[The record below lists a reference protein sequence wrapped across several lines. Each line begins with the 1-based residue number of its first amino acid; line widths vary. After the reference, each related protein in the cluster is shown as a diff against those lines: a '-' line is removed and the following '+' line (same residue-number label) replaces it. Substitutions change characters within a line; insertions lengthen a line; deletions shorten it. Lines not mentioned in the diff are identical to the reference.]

1 MFTVSVRNQRR
12 YVLCLLV
19 SPRRILLKTVP
30 HTCVFSSNP
39 VAVFLRF
46 GQPFCRRVRASVPK
60 AYSNPRGCCAAGSWA
75 LLVGFFLILTRKEV
89 ITLNTTTLFVGI
101 DVSKKSNTVRF
112 MDGGGDTLSR
122 FTVPNNADGA
132 AKLQEK
138 LRYTLLH
145 MDYSKVTIGM
155 ESTSVYG
162 DHLAAYLRSDP
173 FLQKWCCKVYT
184 LNAKQ
189 VANFKKSYPALPKDD
204 DIDTLIIADFLRF
217 GRLPKEVH
225 HDEKYLAL
233 RNLTRARF
241 QAAQNL
247 SREKT
252 RFIDTL
258 FQKFS
263 TLDSAKVFS
272 NTFGATALAVAC
284 EFLSVDEIIYKPI
297 DELTDFINTK
307 GKGKFADPSEVAK
320 ALQAAARSS
329 YRIPKTVSDSL
340 NQLLAVRLVGIRSIE
355 DQIKSLDKAIESFMG
370 AFQNVLISIPG
381 IGPVYSAGIMA
392 EIGCVHRFEGQASLA
407 KYAGLMW
414 SKYQSGGYEA
424 ANTKLVVSGNK
435 YLRYYLLEA
444 ANKVRLHD
452 AEFERYYRL
461 KFREVPKHQHKRALA
476 LTARKLVRLVYS
488 LLSTNRLYTP
498 PTV

>member
-1 MFTVSVRNQRR
+1 MN
-12 YVLCLLV
+12 
-19 SPRRILLKTVP
+19 I
-30 HTCVFSSNP
+30 
-39 VAVFLRF
+39 
-46 GQPFCRRVRASVPK
+46 
-60 AYSNPRGCCAAGSWA
+60 
-75 LLVGFFLILTRKEV
+75 
-89 ITLNTTTLFVGI
+89 TTLFVGI

-112 MDGGGDTLSR
+112 MDGGGDTLSL

-138 LRYTLLH
+138 LRHTLLH
-145 MDYSKVTIGM
+145 TDYSEVTIGM
-155 ESTSVYG
+155 EATSVYG
-162 DHLAAYLRSDP
+162 DHLNDFLHRDP
-173 FLQKWCCKVYT
+173 FLQKWCCKIYM

-189 VANFKKSYPALPKDD
+189 VKNFKKSYPEIPKDD
-204 DIDTLIIADFLRF
+204 NIDSLVIADYLRF
-217 GRLPKEVH
+217 NRLPAEVH

-252 RFIDTL
+252 RFLDNL

-263 TLDSAKVFS
+263 SLDSSNVFS
-272 NTFGATALAVAC
+272 NTFGATSIAAAC
-284 EFLSVDEIIYKPI
+284 EFMSVDEIIYTPI
-297 DELTDFINTK
+297 DDLTEFVNSK

-329 YRIPKTVSDSL
+329 YRIPKTVNDSL
-340 NQLLAVRLVGIRSIE
+340 NQLLAIRLIGIRSIE
-355 DQIKSLDKAIESFMG
+355 DQVKSLDKAIEKFMD
-370 AFQNVLISIPG
+370 AFQNVLVSIPG
-381 IGPVYSAGIMA
+381 IGPVYSAGIIA
-392 EIGCVHRFEGQASLA
+392 ETGDVHRFRKGQSSLA

-414 SKYQSGGYEA
+414 SRYQSGDYEA
-424 ANTKLVVSGNK
+424 ANTKLVSSGNK

-444 ANKVRLHD
+444 ANKVRMHD
-452 AEFERYYRL
+452 AEFERYYRV

-498 PTV
+498 PTK